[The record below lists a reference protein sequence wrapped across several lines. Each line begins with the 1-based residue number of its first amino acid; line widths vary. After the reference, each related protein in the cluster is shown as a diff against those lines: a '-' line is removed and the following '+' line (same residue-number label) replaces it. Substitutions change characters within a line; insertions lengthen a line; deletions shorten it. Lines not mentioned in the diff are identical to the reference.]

1 MKKKK
6 IQDFRRSINLKL
18 NENLVGLNAG
28 KMAYNF
34 AFSGGSL
41 RGECPFQVFFDR
53 YFGSLGEFEQ
63 ILNPD
68 MVLAGG
74 VCVYYEKTD
83 ENAGTRADKLVVVD
97 KNNKVFYLNLYDAEP
112 KFIDLNLK
120 FTSKP
125 TAFCYNHYGDDCLVF
140 CSKTDNM
147 VVWDGVNLPEVV
159 VDAPKIISSVI
170 HKERCF
176 AIVEN
181 DPNTLWFS
189 DDLDPTN
196 WSVGLQDAGF
206 IKMADGRGRLLR
218 LISYGGYLYIF
229 RERGI
234 SRLTANGS
242 QEDFY
247 LTHLFVSSGRILDDT
262 ITLCGDRIIFVATDG
277 VYAFDGASTIRILE
291 TLGDLLVKNSGA
303 VACFFNGKYYLTCK
317 TDFFD
322 TRYDDKNFYSNMLF
336 AYDISSG
343 EYEFFRGLN
352 VYDLASVVGGE
363 FNTLLIMTD
372 ENFYCYTETPNN
384 FLAGFKSGLYNFDDS
399 KRTKTVRKISGF
411 VKNTDTIDIV
421 LYNEKGEEKTYK
433 FKTGT
438 NEINVCFSGKAIGY
452 KVFCKN
458 SGELV
463 DLMIE

>member
-41 RGECPFQVFFDR
+41 RGECPFQAFFDR

-147 VVWDGVNLPEVV
+147 VVWDGEN
-159 VDAPKIISSVI
+159 DAYFVENSPKITSMTM
-170 HKERCF
+170 HYERLF
-176 AIVEN
+176 ATTST
-181 DPNTLWFS
+181 DKYTLYFS

-196 WSVGLQDAGF
+196 WNENITEGGFIQMLDERGELLKVISFLGYVYVFREHGISRVTAYADQTQFAVTHLFTASGKIFADTVALCGDKVMFACEDGIYVFDGLSARKVLSNLDGF
-206 IKMADGRGRLLR
+206 IKSDSHSTA
-218 LISYGGYLYIF
+218 IF
-229 RERGI
+229 YE
-234 SRLTANGS
+234 
-242 QEDFY
+242 
-247 LTHLFVSSGRILDDT
+247 
-262 ITLCGDRIIFVATDG
+262 
-277 VYAFDGASTIRILE
+277 
-291 TLGDLLVKNSGA
+291 
-303 VACFFNGKYYLTCK
+303 GKYYLSLRV
-317 TDFFD
+317 D
-322 TRYDDKNFYSNMLF
+322 YDGKVGCENGEYINNVVLIYGDGYEIVRG
-336 AYDISSG
+336 YDIRKFCAGDELYAISGTSVLKIGTNGLQKCWESPVVDLGSSKRKRVLWL
-343 EYEFFRGLN
+343 YLDTCCDVTVTFFGDGIQKSVTVSGSATAQRVRVDMTCRKFGLRI
-352 VYDLASVVGGE
+352 VSIDDAPKVSRPQIY
-363 FNTLLIMTD
+363 
-372 ENFYCYTETPNN
+372 YRYTE
-384 FLAGFKSGLYNFDDS
+384 
-399 KRTKTVRKISGF
+399 
-411 VKNTDTIDIV
+411 
-421 LYNEKGEEKTYK
+421 
-433 FKTGT
+433 
-438 NEINVCFSGKAIGY
+438 
-452 KVFCKN
+452 
-458 SGELV
+458 
-463 DLMIE
+463 